1 MASGYSPATP
11 VPKTDVNIN
20 VGWGA
25 ASSGTWGA
33 AAPQIRIEVKEEPV
47 KKDPPV
53 KVKSLWGDDA
63 LKAYNQAM

>member
-1 MASGYSPATP
+1 MASTYNPTTP

-25 ASSGTWGA
+25 A
-33 AAPQIRIEVKEEPV
+33 APQIREEVKEEPV
-47 KKDPPV
+47 KRDPPL